1 MHFNAK
7 VTPRWMSPA
16 MRKAGGKVDG
26 KRTPA
31 PRCPPTSAL
40 VVASSLLAAGCAG
53 MGDTQCRDTNWY
65 DVGYRDARFKL
76 QSQAAVYAQQ
86 CERHGVKVDAAR
98 YEQGLREGRYDFPDR
113 MI

>member
-1 MHFNAK
+1 MHSNAK
-7 VTPRWMSPA
+7 LTPRWMSPA
-16 MRKAGGKVDG
+16 MRRAGAKAAGKPIAVPLRL
-26 KRTPA
+26 RTSGLLLA
-31 PRCPPTSAL
+31 A
-40 VVASSLLAAGCAG
+40 SLLAAGCAG
-53 MGDTQCRDTNWY
+53 MSDAQCRDANWY

-113 MI
+113 MT